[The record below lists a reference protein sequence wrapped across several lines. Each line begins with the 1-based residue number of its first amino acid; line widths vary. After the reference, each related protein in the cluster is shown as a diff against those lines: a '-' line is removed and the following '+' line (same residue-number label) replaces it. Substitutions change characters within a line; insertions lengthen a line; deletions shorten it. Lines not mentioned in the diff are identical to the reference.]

1 MQVNFVQIMQSFLQN
16 KTATVLRMI
25 YMCEQVDSIFFLK
38 DCCLEAVHKEILQT
52 QMLGL
57 MLPGSKMI

>member
-1 MQVNFVQIMQSFLQN
+1 MQNFLQN
-16 KTATVLRMI
+16 EPATVLRMI

>member
-1 MQVNFVQIMQSFLQN
+1 MNFVQIMQSFLQN
-16 KTATVLRMI
+16 ETATVLRMI

-38 DCCLEAVHKEILQT
+38 DCCLEVVHKEILQT